1 MLKFANQMGAK
12 GKALIFFKVHALVE
26 HFEAT
31 KEVLESVWEKDAE
44 AVIKSFEFI
53 TNNQLFLWSSL
64 FKELNTCIPA

>member
-1 MLKFANQMGAK
+1 M
-12 GKALIFFKVHALVE
+12 HALVE